1 MKILRSRQGEWPIC
15 LGKMMVASCML
26 SAILLTACNDNDRME
41 GVEPAP
47 EGGVISLSGEID
59 QVAVTRVN
67 DNGFCDGDVMGVYVV
82 DYEGNNPG
90 KLANHGNRATN
101 VAHTFDEENFK
112 WNSAYDIYWKDNHT
126 HVDIYGYYPIGAP
139 TDVNAHT
146 FELQKDQSKTAEN
159 GVLGGYEQ
167 SDFLWGKAADVAP
180 TERVIRLPLRHRMSS
195 ARVTL
200 KEGTGFANDEWL
212 KLEKQVLVM
221 NTRRT
226 AEINLATGE
235 VKATGEVAK
244 TGTLPYR
251 KDQDFRAI
259 VVPQTV
265 EGGKV
270 LFNITVNGTAYTFK
284 RAEAMTYLSGKMHNF
299 TIEVNK
305 KAESGE
311 YEFKLAGESITAWE
325 NDDISHDAT
334 AKEYIVIDVPKAGT
348 LKECIQAANKDFTK
362 VMNLKLTGHINAY
375 DFYFMRDEMA
385 KLQSL
390 NLKEVKIE
398 EWKDPNSYEKPYEAD
413 VIPKSAMDGNKSLQH
428 LILPDKLVKIDEWA
442 FNCCT
447 SLRGSLIIPEGVT
460 EIGES
465 AFVSCDAMTGKLQLP
480 STLKII
486 KNSAFSSNNFTCEL
500 ILPSSLSSIEMFA
513 FSNCKNL
520 YGELRLPDKLSYLGM
535 NAFSDC
541 SSFTGSL
548 AIPQTLKKIQ
558 HNAFSGCDGLNGTL
572 QLHDGITQIKNSA
585 FSGCHF
591 RGELIL
597 PKNLTMIEQRAFA
610 FNNFSGTLQ
619 LPPKLEVIKDGAFL
633 RNSRLSGILRCPETL
648 LSIGNGA
655 FSSCSSLEG
664 IVFAKNIENIGQ
676 NAFENCYGI
685 GSIVCESTLPPH
697 AFASAFNG
705 VAKDNFT
712 VEVPEGAITDYQTA
726 PVWSEFK
733 RIGAHHELICRP
745 SKANALNSSRQQTLV
760 LNAESDWEVESMPEW
775 CSLSATSGTSKT
787 ELTLTINEMPKG
799 TSGGRKGDIVFRL
812 KDKGYTTKC
821 AVTQHDYEYAEDEII
836 QLQKATRG
844 NKGGINL
851 VFVGDGFNAEEIANG
866 TYLKTIKEEVEH
878 FFGVEPYTTY
888 RDYFNVYTAI
898 PVSLESGIGT
908 LNTIRYTKFETTFTG
923 GGLKCNSSAVFDY
936 ALRMPTVTRE
946 NLKESL
952 VVLIPNTGDYGG
964 ITEMYADGSAIAI
977 CPLSTDVYPYDKRGI
992 IQHEAGGHGFGKLGD
1007 EYIYHNAFIDDC
1019 KCGCCGHT
1027 SEFNNAKANGWYD
1040 NLSLTGKMHE
1050 VPWSHFIFDDRYSV
1064 RVDIFEGGFM
1074 HTRGVYRSE
1083 QNSCMNN
1090 NIPYF
1095 SAISRE
1101 SIVKR
1106 IKRYAGEPYSF
1117 EEFVALDK
1125 KTAAEVATRLMD
1137 RPFATGRPYVR
1148 QHAPRILP
1156 GVPQLK

>member
-1 MKILRSRQGEWPIC
+1 MIP
-15 LGKMMVASCML
+15 
-26 SAILLTACNDNDRME
+26 
-41 GVEPAP
+41 
-47 EGGVISLSGEID
+47 
-59 QVAVTRVN
+59 
-67 DNGFCDGDVMGVYVV
+67 
-82 DYEGNNPG
+82 
-90 KLANHGNRATN
+90 
-101 VAHTFDEENFK
+101 
-112 WNSAYDIYWKDNHT
+112 NSA
-126 HVDIYGYYPIGAP
+126 
-139 TDVNAHT
+139 
-146 FELQKDQSKTAEN
+146 
-159 GVLGGYEQ
+159 
-167 SDFLWGKAADVAP
+167 
-180 TERVIRLPLRHRMSS
+180 
-195 ARVTL
+195 
-200 KEGTGFANDEWL
+200 
-212 KLEKQVLVM
+212 
-221 NTRRT
+221 
-226 AEINLATGE
+226 
-235 VKATGEVAK
+235 
-244 TGTLPYR
+244 
-251 KDQDFRAI
+251 
-259 VVPQTV
+259 
-265 EGGKV
+265 
-270 LFNITVNGTAYTFK
+270 
-284 RAEAMTYLSGKMHNF
+284 LSMK
-299 TIEVNK
+299 
-305 KAESGE
+305 
-311 YEFKLAGESITAWE
+311 
-325 NDDISHDAT
+325 
-334 AKEYIVIDVPKAGT
+334 
-348 LKECIQAANKDFTK
+348 
-362 VMNLKLTGHINAY
+362 
-375 DFYFMRDEMA
+375 
-385 KLQSL
+385 
-390 NLKEVKIE
+390 
-398 EWKDPNSYEKPYEAD
+398 
-413 VIPKSAMDGNKSLQH
+413 KSLQH
-428 LILPDKLVKIDEWA
+428 LVLPDKLVKINEYA
-442 FNCCT
+442 FNECNLT
-447 SLRGSLIIPEGVT
+447 SSLIIPEGVK
-460 EIGES
+460 EIGRGAFYNCS
-465 AFVSCDAMTGKLQLP
+465 ALTGTLRLP
-480 STLKII
+480 STLRKIED
-486 KNSAFSSNNFTCEL
+486 NAFSKCSFTCEL
-500 ILPSSLSSIEMFA
+500 LLPSSLTFIGDNA
-513 FSNCKNL
+513 FYECKNF
-520 YGELRLPDKLSYLGM
+520 YGELHLPDKLSTLESF
-535 NAFSDC
+535 AFNGC
-541 SSFTGSL
+541 SSLTGSL
-548 AIPQTLKKIQ
+548 IIPQTITKIEEQ
-558 HNAFSGCDGLNGTL
+558 TFKGCTGFNGTL
-572 QLHDGITQIKNSA
+572 QLHDGITQIGYEA
-585 FSGCHF
+585 FRDCHF
-591 RGELIL
+591 KGELIL
-597 PKNLTMIEQRAFA
+597 PKNLTVIEKSAFWGCT
-610 FNNFSGTLQ
+610 FSGTLQ
-619 LPPKLEVIKDGAFL
+619 LPPKLEVIKDYAFYI
-633 RNSRLSGILRCPETL
+633 NSRLSGILRCPETL
-648 LSIGNGA
+648 LSIGNNA
-655 FSSCSSLEG
+655 FYNCSSLEG
-664 IVFAKNIENIGQ
+664 VVFSKSVESIGN
-676 NAFENCYGI
+676 NAFNSCYGI
-685 GSIVCESTLPPH
+685 GSIVCESALPPH

-745 SKANALNSSRQQTLV
+745 SIANALNTTRKQTLV

-787 ELTLTINEMPKG
+787 ELTLTIDEMPKG

-851 VFVGDGFNAEEIANG
+851 VFVGDGFNAEDIANG

-908 LNTIRYTKFETTFTG
+908 VNTIRYTKFETTFTG
-923 GGLKCNSSAVFDY
+923 GGLKCNSNAVFDY

-1007 EYIYHNAFIDDC
+1007 EYIYHNAFISDC
-1019 KCGCCGHT
+1019 NCFCCGHT

-1156 GVPQLK
+1156 GGPQLR

>member
-1 MKILRSRQGEWPIC
+1 
-15 LGKMMVASCML
+15 
-26 SAILLTACNDNDRME
+26 
-41 GVEPAP
+41 
-47 EGGVISLSGEID
+47 
-59 QVAVTRVN
+59 
-67 DNGFCDGDVMGVYVV
+67 
-82 DYEGNNPG
+82 
-90 KLANHGNRATN
+90 
-101 VAHTFDEENFK
+101 
-112 WNSAYDIYWKDNHT
+112 
-126 HVDIYGYYPIGAP
+126 
-139 TDVNAHT
+139 
-146 FELQKDQSKTAEN
+146 
-159 GVLGGYEQ
+159 
-167 SDFLWGKAADVAP
+167 
-180 TERVIRLPLRHRMSS
+180 
-195 ARVTL
+195 
-200 KEGTGFANDEWL
+200 
-212 KLEKQVLVM
+212 
-221 NTRRT
+221 
-226 AEINLATGE
+226 
-235 VKATGEVAK
+235 
-244 TGTLPYR
+244 
-251 KDQDFRAI
+251 
-259 VVPQTV
+259 
-265 EGGKV
+265 
-270 LFNITVNGTAYTFK
+270 
-284 RAEAMTYLSGKMHNF
+284 MHNF

-305 KAESGE
+305 KTESGE

-348 LKECIQAANKDFTK
+348 LKECIKAANKDFTK
-362 VMNLKLTGHINAY
+362 VMNLKVTGHINAS
-375 DFYFMRDEMA
+375 DFFFMGHDMTQL
-385 KLQSL
+385 KSV

-398 EWKDPNSYEKPYEAD
+398 ADQQYAFEAD
-413 VIPKSAMDGNKSLQH
+413 VIPVRAFNGKKSLQH
-428 LILPDKLVKIDEWA
+428 LILPDKLVAIQLEA
-442 FNCCT
+442 FNDCSNLT
-447 SLRGSLIIPEGVT
+447 GSLIIPEGVKT
-460 EIGES
+460 IEDRAFYNCS
-465 AFVSCDAMTGKLQLP
+465 ALTGTLRLP
-480 STLKII
+480 STLEKIEH
-486 KNSAFSSNNFTCEL
+486 NAFNNCSFTCEL
-500 ILPSSLSSIEMFA
+500 LLPSSLTYIGGDA

-520 YGELRLPDKLSYLGM
+520 YGNLHLPDKLSYLGAS
-535 NAFSDC
+535 AFSYC

-548 AIPQTLKKIQ
+548 TIPQTIKEI
-558 HNAFSGCDGLNGTL
+558 NNWTFAYCSGLNGTL
-572 QLHDGITQIKNSA
+572 SLHDGITSIDYYA
-585 FSGCHF
+585 FYRCQF

-597 PKNLTMIEQRAFA
+597 PKNLTIIEEDAFLE
-610 FNNFSGTLQ
+610 NQFSGNLQ
-619 LPPKLEVIKDGAFL
+619 LPPKLEVIKDGAFSS
-633 RNSRLSGILRCPETL
+633 NQRLSGILRCPETL
-648 LSIGNGA
+648 ISIGNNA
-655 FSSCSSLEG
+655 FQLCSSLEG
-664 IVFAKNIENIGQ
+664 VVFSKSVESIGN
-676 NAFENCYGI
+676 NAFNCCYGI
-685 GSIVCESTLPPH
+685 GSIACESTLPPH

-705 VAKDNFT
+705 VPKDNFT

-745 SKANALNSSRQQTLV
+745 SIANALNTTRKQTLV
-760 LNAESDWEVESMPEW
+760 LNAESDWEVESMPDW

-812 KDKGYTTKC
+812 KDKVYTTKC

-888 RDYFNVYTAI
+888 RNYFNVYTAI

-908 LNTIRYTKFETTFTG
+908 VNTIRYTKFETTFTG

-1019 KCGCCGHT
+1019 KCTCCPHIW
-1027 SEFNNAKANGWYD
+1027 EFNNAKALGWYD

-1156 GVPQLK
+1156 GGPQLR

>member
-1 MKILRSRQGEWPIC
+1 M
-15 LGKMMVASCML
+15 
-26 SAILLTACNDNDRME
+26 
-41 GVEPAP
+41 
-47 EGGVISLSGEID
+47 
-59 QVAVTRVN
+59 
-67 DNGFCDGDVMGVYVV
+67 
-82 DYEGNNPG
+82 
-90 KLANHGNRATN
+90 
-101 VAHTFDEENFK
+101 
-112 WNSAYDIYWKDNHT
+112 
-126 HVDIYGYYPIGAP
+126 
-139 TDVNAHT
+139 
-146 FELQKDQSKTAEN
+146 
-159 GVLGGYEQ
+159 
-167 SDFLWGKAADVAP
+167 
-180 TERVIRLPLRHRMSS
+180 
-195 ARVTL
+195 
-200 KEGTGFANDEWL
+200 
-212 KLEKQVLVM
+212 
-221 NTRRT
+221 
-226 AEINLATGE
+226 
-235 VKATGEVAK
+235 
-244 TGTLPYR
+244 
-251 KDQDFRAI
+251 
-259 VVPQTV
+259 
-265 EGGKV
+265 
-270 LFNITVNGTAYTFK
+270 
-284 RAEAMTYLSGKMHNF
+284 
-299 TIEVNK
+299 
-305 KAESGE
+305 
-311 YEFKLAGESITAWE
+311 
-325 NDDISHDAT
+325 
-334 AKEYIVIDVPKAGT
+334 
-348 LKECIQAANKDFTK
+348 
-362 VMNLKLTGHINAY
+362 
-375 DFYFMRDEMA
+375 
-385 KLQSL
+385 
-390 NLKEVKIE
+390 
-398 EWKDPNSYEKPYEAD
+398 
-413 VIPKSAMDGNKSLQH
+413 
-428 LILPDKLVKIDEWA
+428 PDKL
-442 FNCCT
+442 T
-447 SLRGSLIIPEGVT
+447 YLGGT
-460 EIGES
+460 
-465 AFVSCDAMTGKLQLP
+465 
-480 STLKII
+480 
-486 KNSAFSSNNFTCEL
+486 AFSE
-500 ILPSSLSSIEMFA
+500 
-513 FSNCKNL
+513 
-520 YGELRLPDKLSYLGM
+520 
-535 NAFSDC
+535 C

-548 AIPQTLKKIQ
+548 IIPQTLKEISSWTF
-558 HNAFSGCDGLNGTL
+558 NGCSCLNGTL
-572 QLHDGITQIKNSA
+572 QLHDGITSIGNRA
-585 FSGCHF
+585 FGGCNF

-597 PKNLTMIEQRAFA
+597 PKNLTLIEESAFLE
-610 FNNFSGTLQ
+610 NQFSGTLQ
-619 LPPKLEVIKDGAFL
+619 LPPKLEVIKDYAFYS
-633 RNSRLSGILRCPETL
+633 NPRLSGILRCPETL
-648 LSIGNGA
+648 LSIGNNA
-655 FSSCSSLEG
+655 FYNCGSLEG
-664 IVFAKNIENIGQ
+664 IVFSKSIESIGN
-676 NAFENCYGI
+676 NAFNSCYGI

-705 VAKDNFT
+705 VPKDNFT

-745 SKANALNSSRQQTLV
+745 SIANALNSSRQQTLV
-760 LNAESDWEVESMPEW
+760 LNAESDWEVESMPDW

-787 ELTLTINEMPKG
+787 ELTLTIDEMPKG

-851 VFVGDGFNAEEIANG
+851 VFVGDGFNAEDIANG

-888 RDYFNVYTAI
+888 RNYFNVYTAI

-908 LNTIRYTKFETTFTG
+908 VNTIRYTKFETTFTG
-923 GGLKCNSSAVFDY
+923 GSGLKCNSNAVFDY

-977 CPLSTDVYPYDKRGI
+977 CPLSTDVYPFDKRGI

-1019 KCGCCGHT
+1019 KCLCCPHIW
-1027 SEFNNAKANGWYD
+1027 EFNNAKANGWYD

-1117 EEFVALDK
+1117 EEFVSLDK

-1156 GVPQLK
+1156 SGPQLK

>member
-1 MKILRSRQGEWPIC
+1 MKILRSRRGEWPIC

-26 SAILLTACNDNDRME
+26 SALLLTACNDNDRME

-101 VAHTFDEENFK
+101 VAHTFDEKNFK

-139 TDVNAHT
+139 TDVNAYT
-146 FELQKDQSKTAEN
+146 FELQKDQSKAAEN

-200 KEGTGFANDEWL
+200 KEGTGFAKDEWL

-251 KDQDFRAI
+251 KNQDFRAI

-265 EGGKV
+265 ESGKV

-334 AKEYIVIDVPKAGT
+334 AKEYIIIDVPKAGT

-362 VMNLKLTGHINAY
+362 VMNLKITGHINAS
-375 DFYFMRDEMA
+375 DFFFMRDEMA

-398 EWKDPNSYEKPYEAD
+398 EERNEYGYLLGQTDAIPNG
-413 VIPKSAMDGNKSLQH
+413 AMNNKKTLQH
-428 LILPDKLVKIDEWA
+428 LVLPDKLVKIDGLA
-442 FNCCT
+442 FNQCT
-447 SLRGSLIIPEGVT
+447 NLTGSLLIPEGVK
-460 EIGES
+460 EIGYNAFNECS
-465 AFVSCDAMTGKLQLP
+465 ALTGTLRLP
-480 STLKII
+480 STLEKIEGWVFYQC
-486 KNSAFSSNNFTCEL
+486 SFTCEL
-500 ILPSSLSSIEMFA
+500 LLPSSVTYIGDLA
-513 FSNCKNL
+513 FSSCKNL
-520 YGELRLPDKLSYLGM
+520 YGELHLPDKLTYLG
-535 NAFSDC
+535 NSAFSEC

-548 AIPQTLKKIQ
+548 VIPQTLKEIESSTFFAC
-558 HNAFSGCDGLNGTL
+558 NGLNGIL
-572 QLHDGITQIKNSA
+572 QLHDGITSIGQLA
-585 FSGCHF
+585 FYGCKF

-597 PKNLTMIEQRAFA
+597 PKDLTVIDGQAFYD
-610 FNNFSGTLQ
+610 NQFSGTLQ
-619 LPPKLEVIKDGAFL
+619 LPPKLEVIKDGAFY
-633 RNSRLSGILRCPETL
+633 NNPRLSGILRCPETL
-648 LSIGNGA
+648 ISIGNKA
-655 FSSCSSLEG
+655 FYNCGSLEG
-664 IVFAKNIENIGQ
+664 VVFSKSVESIGN
-676 NAFENCYGI
+676 NAFNSCYGI

-712 VEVPEGAITDYQTA
+712 VEVPEGAITVYQTA

-745 SKANALNSSRQQTLV
+745 SIANALNTTRKQTLI
-760 LNAESDWEVESMPEW
+760 LNAESDWEVESMPDW

-888 RDYFNVYTAI
+888 RNYFNVYTAI
-898 PVSLESGIGT
+898 PVSVESGIGT
-908 LNTIRYTKFETTFTG
+908 LNTIRYTKFETTFTSV
-923 GGLKCNSSAVFDY
+923 GLKCNSNAVFDY

-964 ITEMYADGSAIAI
+964 ITEMYADGAAIAI

-1019 KCGCCGHT
+1019 KCTCCPHIW
-1027 SEFNNAKANGWYD
+1027 EFNNAKALGWYD

-1064 RVDIFEGGFM
+1064 RVDIFEGGYR

-1117 EEFVALDK
+1117 EEFVSLDK
-1125 KTAAEVATRLMD
+1125 KTAAEAATRLMD

-1156 GVPQLK
+1156 GGPQLK

>member
-1 MKILRSRQGEWPIC
+1 
-15 LGKMMVASCML
+15 MMVASCML

-101 VAHTFDEENFK
+101 VAHTFDEKNFK

-139 TDVNAHT
+139 TDVNTYT
-146 FELQKDQSKTAEN
+146 FELQKDQSKAAEN

-200 KEGTGFANDEWL
+200 KEGTGFAKDEWL

-334 AKEYIVIDVPKAGT
+334 AKEYIIIDVPKAGT
-348 LKECIQAANKDFTK
+348 LKECIQAANKDYTK
-362 VMNLKLTGHINAY
+362 VMNLKLTGHINDN
-375 DFYFMRDEMA
+375 DFTFINWMK

-390 NLKEVKIE
+390 NLK
-398 EWKDPNSYEKPYEAD
+398 D
-413 VIPKSAMDGNKSLQH
+413 VIIDEKKAGDGTILCSANSIPWGAFRGFESLLH
-428 LILPDKLVKIDEWA
+428 LVLPDKLIGIGREA
-442 FNCCT
+442 FKDCRNLT
-447 SLRGSLIIPEGVT
+447 SSLIIPEGVKY
-460 EIGES
+460 IGSS
-465 AFVSCDAMTGKLQLP
+465 AFQNCTGLTGTLRLP
-480 STLKII
+480 STLTSIEEW
-486 KNSAFSSNNFTCEL
+486 AFYYCSFTCEL
-500 ILPSSLSSIEMFA
+500 HLPSSLTYIGNYA
-513 FSNCKNL
+513 FSDCKNI
-520 YGELRLPDKLSYLGM
+520 YGELHLPDKLSYLGSC
-535 NAFSDC
+535 AFSNC
-541 SSFTGSL
+541 SSLTGSL
-548 AIPQTLKKIQ
+548 TIPQTLKEIKD
-558 HNAFSGCDGLNGTL
+558 NTFSTCSLNGTL
-572 QLHDGITQIKNSA
+572 QLHNGISQIGSGA
-585 FSGCHF
+585 FAGCKF

-597 PKNLTMIEQRAFA
+597 PTDLTVIENGAFLGCQ
-610 FNNFSGTLQ
+610 FSGNLQ
-619 LPPKLEVIKDGAFL
+619 LPSKLEVIKDAAFTD
-633 RNSRLSGILRCPETL
+633 NSRLSGILRCPETL
-648 LSIGNGA
+648 LSIGNDA
-655 FSSCSSLEG
+655 FGRCSSLEG
-664 IVFAKNIENIGQ
+664 IVFSKSVESIGN
-676 NAFENCYGI
+676 NAFGNCFGI

-705 VAKDNFT
+705 VPKDNFT

-745 SKANALNSSRQQTLV
+745 SIANALNTTRKQTLI
-760 LNAESDWEVESMPEW
+760 LNAESDWEVESMPDW
-775 CSLSATSGTSKT
+775 CSLSATSGTKKT
-787 ELTLTINEMPKG
+787 ELTLTIDEMPKG

-851 VFVGDGFNAEEIANG
+851 VFVGDGFNAEDIAKG

-888 RDYFNVYTAI
+888 RNYFNVYTAI

-908 LNTIRYTKFETTFTG
+908 VNTIRYTKFETTFTG
-923 GGLKCNSSAVFDY
+923 GGLKCNSNAVFDY

-1007 EYIYHNAFIDDC
+1007 EYIYHNAFISDC
-1019 KCGCCGHT
+1019 SCGCCGHT

-1064 RVDIFEGGFM
+1064 RVDIFEGGYM

-1117 EEFVALDK
+1117 EEFVSLDK
-1125 KTAAEVATRLMD
+1125 KTAAEAATRLMD

-1156 GVPQLK
+1156 GGPQLK

>member
-26 SAILLTACNDNDRME
+26 SALLLTACNDNDRME

-101 VAHTFDEENFK
+101 VAHTFDEKNFK

-139 TDVNAHT
+139 TDVNAYT
-146 FELQKDQSKTAEN
+146 FELQKDQSKAAEN

-200 KEGTGFANDEWL
+200 KEGTGFAKDEWL

-235 VKATGEVAK
+235 VKAMGEVAK

-334 AKEYIVIDVPKAGT
+334 AKEYIIIDVPKAGT

-362 VMNLKLTGHINAY
+362 VMNLKITGHINAS
-375 DFYFMRDEMA
+375 DFDFMKNKME

-390 NLKEVKIE
+390 NLKEVKIDA
-398 EWKDPNSYEKPYEAD
+398 DPQYGCEAD
-413 VIPKSAMDGNKSLQH
+413 MIPTYAMFRKKSLQH
-428 LILPDKLVKIDEWA
+428 LVLPDKLKEIGSSA
-442 FNCCT
+442 FSSCSNLT
-447 SLRGSLIIPEGVT
+447 GSLLIPEGVKKV
-460 EIGES
+460 GS
-465 AFVSCDAMTGKLQLP
+465 GAFHSCKALRGTLRLP
-480 STLKII
+480 STLEKIDD
-486 KNSAFSSNNFTCEL
+486 SAFAVCNFTCEL
-500 ILPSSLSSIEMFA
+500 VLPSSLTYIGENSFGD
-513 FSNCKNL
+513 CRNL
-520 YGELRLPDKLSYLGM
+520 YGELHLPDKLTYLGYR
-535 NAFSDC
+535 AFYYCMSL
-541 SSFTGSL
+541 TGSL
-548 AIPQTLKKIQ
+548 VIPQTIKEIPNQ
-558 HNAFSGCDGLNGTL
+558 VFYNCESLNGTL
-572 QLHDGITQIKNSA
+572 QLHDGITSIGSEA
-585 FSGCHF
+585 FASCGF

-597 PKNLTMIEQRAFA
+597 PKDLTVIGDQSFGSC
-610 FNNFSGTLQ
+610 NFSSIPQ
-619 LPPKLEVIKDGAFL
+619 LPNKLEIIGDYAFSHNYLLAGTIK
-633 RNSRLSGILRCPETL
+633 CPESLTSIGSNAFRYCKL
-648 LSIGNGA
+648 ESIVLSKNIESIGNYA
-655 FSSCSSLEG
+655 FDG
-664 IVFAKNIENIGQ
+664 
-676 NAFENCYGI
+676 CYNI
-685 GSIVCESTLPPH
+685 GSIVSESTLPPYLGVG
-697 AFASAFNG
+697 AFNG
-705 VAKDNFT
+705 VPKDNFT
-712 VEVPEGAITDYQTA
+712 LEVPEAAITDYQTTTG
-726 PVWSEFK
+726 WNEFK

-745 SKANALNSSRQQTLV
+745 RIANALNTSRKQTLV

-898 PVSLESGIGT
+898 PVSVESGIGT

-977 CPLSTDVYPYDKRGI
+977 CPLSTDVYPYDKRGVL
-992 IQHEAGGHGFGKLGD
+992 QHEAGGHGFGKLGD

-1019 KCGCCGHT
+1019 KCTCCPHIL
-1027 SEFNNAKANGWYD
+1027 EFNNAKALGWYD

-1064 RVDIFEGGFM
+1064 RVDIFEGGYM

-1117 EEFVALDK
+1117 EEFVSLDK
-1125 KTAAEVATRLMD
+1125 KTAAKVATRLMD

-1156 GVPQLK
+1156 GGPQLK

>member
-1 MKILRSRQGEWPIC
+1 MKILRSRRGEWPIC

-26 SAILLTACNDNDRME
+26 SALLLTACNDNDRME

-101 VAHTFDEENFK
+101 VAHTFDEKNFK

-139 TDVNAHT
+139 TDVNAYT
-146 FELQKDQSKTAEN
+146 FELQKDQSKAAEN

-200 KEGTGFANDEWL
+200 KEGTGFAKDEWL

-334 AKEYIVIDVPKAGT
+334 AKEYIIIDVPKAGT

-362 VMNLKLTGHINAY
+362 VMNLKITGHINAS
-375 DFYFMRDEMA
+375 DFDFMKNKME

-390 NLKEVKIE
+390 NLKEVKIDA
-398 EWKDPNSYEKPYEAD
+398 DPQYGCEAD
-413 VIPKSAMDGNKSLQH
+413 MIPTYAMFRKKSLQH
-428 LILPDKLVKIDEWA
+428 LVLPDKLKEIGSSA
-442 FNCCT
+442 FSSCSNLT
-447 SLRGSLIIPEGVT
+447 GSLLIPEGVKKV
-460 EIGES
+460 GS
-465 AFVSCDAMTGKLQLP
+465 GAFHSCKALRGTLRLP
-480 STLKII
+480 STLEKIDD
-486 KNSAFSSNNFTCEL
+486 SAFAVCNFTCEL
-500 ILPSSLSSIEMFA
+500 VLPSSLTYIGENSFGD
-513 FSNCKNL
+513 CRNL
-520 YGELRLPDKLSYLGM
+520 YGELHLPDKLTYLGYR
-535 NAFSDC
+535 AFYYCMSL
-541 SSFTGSL
+541 TGSL
-548 AIPQTLKKIQ
+548 VIPQTIKEIPNQ
-558 HNAFSGCDGLNGTL
+558 VFYNCESLNGTL
-572 QLHDGITQIKNSA
+572 QLHDGITSIGSEA
-585 FSGCHF
+585 FASCGF

-597 PKNLTMIEQRAFA
+597 PKDLTVIGDQSFGSC
-610 FNNFSGTLQ
+610 NFSSIPQ
-619 LPPKLEVIKDGAFL
+619 LPNKLEIIGDYAFSHNYLLAGTIK
-633 RNSRLSGILRCPETL
+633 CPESLTSIGSNAFRYCKL
-648 LSIGNGA
+648 ESIVLSKNIESIGNYA
-655 FSSCSSLEG
+655 FDG
-664 IVFAKNIENIGQ
+664 
-676 NAFENCYGI
+676 CYNI
-685 GSIVCESTLPPH
+685 GSIVSESTLPPYLGVG
-697 AFASAFNG
+697 AFNG
-705 VAKDNFT
+705 VPKDNFT
-712 VEVPEGAITDYQTA
+712 LEVPEAAITDYQTTTG
-726 PVWSEFK
+726 WNEFK

-745 SKANALNSSRQQTLV
+745 RIANALNTSRKQTLV

-851 VFVGDGFNAEEIANG
+851 VFVGDGFNAEDIANG

-898 PVSLESGIGT
+898 PVSVESGIGT

-977 CPLSTDVYPYDKRGI
+977 CPLSTDVYPYDKRGVL
-992 IQHEAGGHGFGKLGD
+992 QHEAGGHGFGKLGD

-1019 KCGCCGHT
+1019 KCTCCPHIL
-1027 SEFNNAKANGWYD
+1027 EFNNAKALGWYD

-1064 RVDIFEGGFM
+1064 RVDIFEGGYM

-1117 EEFVALDK
+1117 EEFVSLDK
-1125 KTAAEVATRLMD
+1125 KTAAKVATRLMD

-1156 GVPQLK
+1156 GGPQLK

>member
-1 MKILRSRQGEWPIC
+1 MKILRNRQGEWPIC

-139 TDVNAHT
+139 TDVNAYT
-146 FELQKDQSKTAEN
+146 FELQKDQSKAAEN

-200 KEGTGFANDEWL
+200 KEGTGFAKDEWL

-284 RAEAMTYLSGKMHNF
+284 RAEAMTYLSGKIHNF

-334 AKEYIVIDVPKAGT
+334 AKEYIIIDVPKAGT

-362 VMNLKLTGHINAY
+362 VMNLKITGHINAS
-375 DFYFMRDEMA
+375 DFDFMKNKME

-390 NLKEVKIE
+390 NLKEVKIDA
-398 EWKDPNSYEKPYEAD
+398 DPQYGCEAD
-413 VIPKSAMDGNKSLQH
+413 MIPTYAMFRKKSLQH
-428 LILPDKLVKIDEWA
+428 LVLPDKLKEIGSSA
-442 FNCCT
+442 FSSCSNLT
-447 SLRGSLIIPEGVT
+447 GSLLIPEGVKKV
-460 EIGES
+460 GS
-465 AFVSCDAMTGKLQLP
+465 GAFHSCKALRGTLRLP
-480 STLKII
+480 STLEKIDD
-486 KNSAFSSNNFTCEL
+486 SAFAVCNFTCEL
-500 ILPSSLSSIEMFA
+500 VLPSSLTYIGENSFGD
-513 FSNCKNL
+513 CRNL
-520 YGELRLPDKLSYLGM
+520 YGELHLPDKLTYLGYR
-535 NAFSDC
+535 AFYYCMSL
-541 SSFTGSL
+541 TGSL
-548 AIPQTLKKIQ
+548 VIPQTIKEIPNQ
-558 HNAFSGCDGLNGTL
+558 VFYNCESLNGTL
-572 QLHDGITQIKNSA
+572 QLHDGITSIGSEA
-585 FSGCHF
+585 FASCGF

-597 PKNLTMIEQRAFA
+597 PKDLTVIGDQSFGSC
-610 FNNFSGTLQ
+610 NFSSIPQ
-619 LPPKLEVIKDGAFL
+619 LPNKLEIIGDYAFSHNYLLAGTIK
-633 RNSRLSGILRCPETL
+633 CPESLTSIGSNAFRYCKL
-648 LSIGNGA
+648 ESIVLSKNIESIGNYA
-655 FSSCSSLEG
+655 FDG
-664 IVFAKNIENIGQ
+664 
-676 NAFENCYGI
+676 CYNI
-685 GSIVCESTLPPH
+685 GSIVSESTLPPYLGVG
-697 AFASAFNG
+697 AFNG
-705 VAKDNFT
+705 VPKDNFT
-712 VEVPEGAITDYQTA
+712 LEVPEAAITDYQTTTG
-726 PVWSEFK
+726 WNEFK

-745 SKANALNSSRQQTLV
+745 RIANALNTSRKQTLV

-851 VFVGDGFNAEEIANG
+851 VFVGDGFNAEDIANG

-898 PVSLESGIGT
+898 PVSVESGIGT

-977 CPLSTDVYPYDKRGI
+977 CPLSTDVYPYDKRGVL
-992 IQHEAGGHGFGKLGD
+992 QHEAGGHGFGKLGD

-1019 KCGCCGHT
+1019 KCTCCPHIL
-1027 SEFNNAKANGWYD
+1027 EFNNAKALGWYD

-1064 RVDIFEGGFM
+1064 RVDIFEGGYM

-1117 EEFVALDK
+1117 EEFVSLDK
-1125 KTAAEVATRLMD
+1125 KTAAKVATRLMD

-1156 GVPQLK
+1156 GGPQLK

>member
-1 MKILRSRQGEWPIC
+1 MKILRSRRGEWPIC

-26 SAILLTACNDNDRME
+26 SALLLTACNDNDRME

-101 VAHTFDEENFK
+101 VAHTFDEKNFK

-139 TDVNAHT
+139 TDVNAYT
-146 FELQKDQSKTAEN
+146 FELQKDQSKAAEN

-200 KEGTGFANDEWL
+200 KEGTGFAKDEWL

-235 VKATGEVAK
+235 VKAMGEVAK

-334 AKEYIVIDVPKAGT
+334 AKEYIIIDVPKAGT
-348 LKECIQAANKDFTK
+348 LKECIQAANKDYTK
-362 VMNLKLTGHINAY
+362 VMNLKLTGHINAN
-375 DFYFMRDEMA
+375 DFYFMRNEMT

-398 EWKDPNSYEKPYEAD
+398 EVRNEYGNLLGEAD
-413 VIPKSAMDGNKSLQH
+413 EIPSAAMGKTLQH
-428 LILPDKLVKIDEWA
+428 LVLPDKLVKINGSA
-442 FNCCT
+442 FSQCT
-447 SLRGSLIIPEGVT
+447 NLTGSLLIPEGVK
-460 EIGES
+460 EIGPS
-465 AFVSCDAMTGKLQLP
+465 AFNECSALTGTLRLP
-480 STLKII
+480 STLEKIEG
-486 KNSAFSSNNFTCEL
+486 SAFNECSFTCEL
-500 ILPSSLSSIEMFA
+500 LLPSSLTYIGDYA
-513 FSNCKNL
+513 FSGCENI
-520 YGELRLPDKLSYLGM
+520 YGELHFPDKLSYLGSS
-535 NAFSDC
+535 AFQYC
-541 SSFTGSL
+541 SSLTGSII
-548 AIPQTLKKIQ
+548 IPQTL
-558 HNAFSGCDGLNGTL
+558 NAIKEHTFTSCTGLNGTL
-572 QLHDGITQIKNSA
+572 QLHDGITQIERSA
-585 FSGCHF
+585 FSDCKF

-597 PKNLTMIEQRAFA
+597 PKDLTVIESHAFLG
-610 FNNFSGTLQ
+610 NQFSGTLQ
-619 LPPKLEVIKDGAFL
+619 LPPKLEVIKDYAFSG
-633 RNSRLSGILRCPETL
+633 NPRLSGILCCPETL

-655 FSSCSSLEG
+655 FNSCSSLEG
-664 IVFAKNIENIGQ
+664 IVFAKNIENIGKY
-676 NAFENCYGI
+676 AFQNCYGI
-685 GSIVCESTLPPH
+685 GSIVCESALPPH

-705 VAKDNFT
+705 VPKDNFT

-745 SKANALNSSRQQTLV
+745 SIANALNTSRKQTLV
-760 LNAESDWEVESMPEW
+760 LNAESDWEVESMPDW

-787 ELTLTINEMPKG
+787 ELTLTINEMSKG

-836 QLQKATRG
+836 QLQKATHG

-851 VFVGDGFNAEEIANG
+851 VFVGDGFNAEDIANG

-923 GGLKCNSSAVFDY
+923 GGLKCNSNAVFDY

-1019 KCGCCGHT
+1019 KCTCCPHIW
-1027 SEFNNAKANGWYD
+1027 EFNNAKALGWYD

-1125 KTAAEVATRLMD
+1125 KTAAEAATRLMD

-1156 GVPQLK
+1156 GGPQLK

>member
-1 MKILRSRQGEWPIC
+1 
-15 LGKMMVASCML
+15 ML
-26 SAILLTACNDNDRME
+26 SALLLTACNDNDRME

-139 TDVNAHT
+139 TDVNAYT
-146 FELQKDQSKTAEN
+146 FELQKDQSKAAEN

-200 KEGTGFANDEWL
+200 KEGTGFAKDEWL

-334 AKEYIVIDVPKAGT
+334 AKEYIIIDVPKAGT

-362 VMNLKLTGHINAY
+362 VMNLKITGHINAS
-375 DFYFMRDEMA
+375 DFDFMKNKME

-390 NLKEVKIE
+390 NLKEVKIDA
-398 EWKDPNSYEKPYEAD
+398 DPQYGCEAD
-413 VIPKSAMDGNKSLQH
+413 MIPTYAMFRKKSLQH
-428 LILPDKLVKIDEWA
+428 LVLPDKLKEIGSSA
-442 FNCCT
+442 FSSCSNLT
-447 SLRGSLIIPEGVT
+447 GSLLIPEGVKKV
-460 EIGES
+460 GS
-465 AFVSCDAMTGKLQLP
+465 GAFHSCKALRGTLRLP
-480 STLKII
+480 STLEKIDD
-486 KNSAFSSNNFTCEL
+486 SAFAVCNFTCEL
-500 ILPSSLSSIEMFA
+500 VLPSSLTYIGENSFGD
-513 FSNCKNL
+513 CRNL
-520 YGELRLPDKLSYLGM
+520 YGELHLPDKLTYLGYR
-535 NAFSDC
+535 AFYYCMSL
-541 SSFTGSL
+541 TGSL
-548 AIPQTLKKIQ
+548 VIPQTIKEIPNQ
-558 HNAFSGCDGLNGTL
+558 VFYNCESLNGTL
-572 QLHDGITQIKNSA
+572 QLHDGITSIGSEA
-585 FSGCHF
+585 FASCGF

-597 PKNLTMIEQRAFA
+597 PKDLTVIGDQSFGSC
-610 FNNFSGTLQ
+610 NFSSIPQ
-619 LPPKLEVIKDGAFL
+619 LPNKLEIIGDYAFSHNYLLAGTIK
-633 RNSRLSGILRCPETL
+633 CPESLTSIGSNAFRYCKL
-648 LSIGNGA
+648 ESIVLSKNIESIGNYA
-655 FSSCSSLEG
+655 FDG
-664 IVFAKNIENIGQ
+664 
-676 NAFENCYGI
+676 CYNI
-685 GSIVCESTLPPH
+685 GSIVSESTLPPYLGVG
-697 AFASAFNG
+697 AFNG
-705 VAKDNFT
+705 VPKDNFT
-712 VEVPEGAITDYQTA
+712 LEVPEAAITDYQTTTG
-726 PVWSEFK
+726 WNEFK

-745 SKANALNSSRQQTLV
+745 RIANALNTSRKQTLV

-851 VFVGDGFNAEEIANG
+851 VFVGDGFNAEDIAKG
-866 TYLKTIKEEVEH
+866 TYLNTIKEEVEH

-888 RDYFNVYTAI
+888 RNYFNVYTAI

-908 LNTIRYTKFETTFTG
+908 VNTIRYTKFETTFTR
-923 GGLKCNSSAVFDY
+923 GGLKCNSNAVFDY

-964 ITEMYADGSAIAI
+964 ITEMYTDGSAIAI

-1019 KCGCCGHT
+1019 KCFCCGHT

-1064 RVDIFEGGFM
+1064 RVDIFEGGYM

-1117 EEFVALDK
+1117 EEFVSLDK
-1125 KTAAEVATRLMD
+1125 KTAAKVATRLMD

-1156 GVPQLK
+1156 GGPQLK

>member
-1 MKILRSRQGEWPIC
+1 
-15 LGKMMVASCML
+15 ML
-26 SAILLTACNDNDRME
+26 SALLLTACNDNDRME

-126 HVDIYGYYPIGAP
+126 HVDIYGYYPIGVP
-139 TDVNAHT
+139 TDVNAYT
-146 FELQKDQSKTAEN
+146 FELQKDQSKAAEN

-200 KEGTGFANDEWL
+200 KEGTGFAKDEWL

-235 VKATGEVAK
+235 VKAMGEVAK

-334 AKEYIVIDVPKAGT
+334 AKEYIIVDVPKAGT
-348 LKECIQAANKDFTK
+348 LKECIQAANKDYTK
-362 VMNLKLTGHINAY
+362 VMNLKITGHINAS
-375 DFYFMRDEMA
+375 DFFFMKDEMA

-390 NLKEVKIE
+390 NLKEVKIDA
-398 EWKDPNSYEKPYEAD
+398 DPQYACEAD
-413 VIPKSAMDGNKSLQH
+413 AIPGSAMYNKKSLQH
-428 LILPDKLVKIDEWA
+428 LVLPDKLKEIRSSA
-442 FNCCT
+442 FSSCSNLT
-447 SLRGSLIIPEGVT
+447 GSLLIPEGVK
-460 EIGES
+460 EIGSS
-465 AFVSCDAMTGKLQLP
+465 AFYKCSALTGTLRLP
-480 STLKII
+480 PTLEKIGGH
-486 KNSAFSSNNFTCEL
+486 AFFECSSTCEL
-500 ILPSSLSSIEMFA
+500 LLPSSVTYIGEYA
-513 FSNCKNL
+513 FYNCKKL
-520 YGELRLPDKLSYLGM
+520 YGELHLPNKLSYLGDC
-535 NAFSDC
+535 AFSYC

-548 AIPQTLKKIQ
+548 TIPQTLKEI
-558 HNAFSGCDGLNGTL
+558 NYWTFYDCSGLNGTL
-572 QLHDGITQIKNSA
+572 QLHDGITSISERA
-585 FSGCHF
+585 FYNCHF

-597 PKNLTMIEQRAFA
+597 PKNLAVIGEHAFEA
-610 FNNFSGTLQ
+610 NRFSGALQ
-619 LPPKLEVIKDGAFL
+619 LPPKLEVINDGAFSG
-633 RNSRLSGILRCPETL
+633 NSRLSGILRCPETL

-655 FSSCSSLEG
+655 FYGCSLEG
-664 IVFAKNIENIGQ
+664 IVFSKNVEIIGS
-676 NAFENCYGI
+676 NAFGGCYGI

-697 AFASAFNG
+697 AFASAFDG

-745 SKANALNSSRQQTLV
+745 SIANALNTSRKQTLI
-760 LNAESDWEVESMPEW
+760 LNAESDWEVESMPDW

-851 VFVGDGFNAEEIANG
+851 VFVGDGFNAEDIAKG
-866 TYLKTIKEEVEH
+866 TYLKAIKEEVEH

-888 RDYFNVYTAI
+888 RDYFNVYTAT

-1007 EYIYHNAFIDDC
+1007 EYIYHNAFIDNC
-1019 KCGCCGHT
+1019 KCTCCPHT

-1064 RVDIFEGGFM
+1064 RVDIFEGGYM

-1156 GVPQLK
+1156 GGPQLR

>member
-1 MKILRSRQGEWPIC
+1 MKILRSRRGEWPIC

-139 TDVNAHT
+139 TDVNAYT
-146 FELQKDQSKTAEN
+146 FELQKDQSKAAEN

-200 KEGTGFANDEWL
+200 KEGTGFAKDEWL

-235 VKATGEVAK
+235 VKAMGEVAK

-270 LFNITVNGTAYTFK
+270 LFNITVNGTVYTFK

-334 AKEYIVIDVPKAGT
+334 AKEYIIIDVPKAGT
-348 LKECIQAANKDFTK
+348 LKECIQAANKDYTK
-362 VMNLKLTGHINAY
+362 VMNLKITGHINAY
-375 DFYFMRDEMA
+375 DFFFMKDEMA

-398 EWKDPNSYEKPYEAD
+398 EWIDQNNDGRLYEAD
-413 VIPKSAMDGNKSLQH
+413 MIPSSAMDSKKSLVH
-428 LILPDKLVKIDEWA
+428 LVLPDKLVKINEYA
-442 FNCCT
+442 FCT
-447 SLRGSLIIPEGVT
+447 CSNLTGSLIIPEGVK
-460 EIGES
+460 EILPYAFYECS
-465 AFVSCDAMTGKLQLP
+465 ALTGTLSLP
-480 STLKII
+480 STLERIE
-486 KNSAFSSNNFTCEL
+486 SGAFKSCSFTCEL
-500 ILPSSLSSIEMFA
+500 LLPSSLTYIGGEA
-513 FSNCKNL
+513 FYKDKNF
-520 YGELRLPDKLSYLGM
+520 YGELHLPDKLTYLGSH
-535 NAFSDC
+535 AFANC

-548 AIPQTLKKIQ
+548 IIPQTLKKIE
-558 HNAFSGCDGLNGTL
+558 NNTFSYCMGLNGTL
-572 QLHDGITQIKNSA
+572 QLHDGITSIGESA
-585 FSGCHF
+585 FYSCRF

-597 PKNLTMIEQRAFA
+597 PKDLTVIEGEAFYG
-610 FNNFSGTLQ
+610 NQFSGTLQ
-619 LPPKLEVIKDGAFL
+619 LPPKLELIKDNAFYY
-633 RNSRLSGILRCPETL
+633 NSYLSGILRCPEAL
-648 LSIGNGA
+648 FFIGNNA
-655 FSSCSSLEG
+655 FYNCSSLEG
-664 IVFAKNIENIGQ
+664 VVFSKSIESIGN
-676 NAFENCYGI
+676 NAFENCYNI
-685 GSIVCESTLPPH
+685 GSIVSESTLPPYLGVG
-697 AFASAFNG
+697 AFNG
-705 VAKDNFT
+705 VPKDNFT
-712 VEVPEGAITDYQTA
+712 LEVPEAAITDYQTTTG
-726 PVWSEFK
+726 WSEFK

-745 SKANALNSSRQQTLV
+745 STANALNTTRKQTLV

-775 CSLSATSGTSKT
+775 CSLSATSGTKKT
-787 ELTLTINEMPKG
+787 ELTLTIDEMPKG

-851 VFVGDGFNAEEIANG
+851 VFVGDGFNAEDIANG

-888 RDYFNVYTAI
+888 RNYFNVYTAI
-898 PVSLESGIGT
+898 PVSVESGIGT
-908 LNTIRYTKFETTFTG
+908 LNTIRYTKFETTFTSV
-923 GGLKCNSSAVFDY
+923 GLKCNSNAVFDY

-1019 KCGCCGHT
+1019 KCLCCPHIG
-1027 SEFNNAKANGWYD
+1027 EFNNAKALGWYD

-1050 VPWSHFIFDDRYSV
+1050 VPWSHFIFDDRYSA
-1064 RVDIFEGGFM
+1064 RVDIFEGGYR

-1117 EEFVALDK
+1117 EEFVSLDK

-1156 GVPQLK
+1156 GGPQLR

>member
-1 MKILRSRQGEWPIC
+1 MKILRNRQGEWPIC

-26 SAILLTACNDNDRME
+26 SALLLTACNDNDRME

-139 TDVNAHT
+139 TDVNAYT
-146 FELQKDQSKTAEN
+146 FELQKDQSKAAEN

-200 KEGTGFANDEWL
+200 KEGTGFAKDEWL

-334 AKEYIVIDVPKAGT
+334 AKEYIIIDVPKAGT

-362 VMNLKLTGHINAY
+362 VMNLKITGHINAS
-375 DFYFMRDEMA
+375 DFDFMKNKME

-390 NLKEVKIE
+390 NLKEVKIDA
-398 EWKDPNSYEKPYEAD
+398 DPQYGCEAD
-413 VIPKSAMDGNKSLQH
+413 MIPTYAMFRKKSLQH
-428 LILPDKLVKIDEWA
+428 LVLPDKLKEIGSSA
-442 FNCCT
+442 FSSCSNLT
-447 SLRGSLIIPEGVT
+447 GSLLIPEGVKKV
-460 EIGES
+460 GS
-465 AFVSCDAMTGKLQLP
+465 GAFHSCKALRGTLRLP
-480 STLKII
+480 STLEKIDD
-486 KNSAFSSNNFTCEL
+486 SAFAVCNFTCEL
-500 ILPSSLSSIEMFA
+500 VLPSSLTYIGENSF
-513 FSNCKNL
+513 CDCRNL
-520 YGELRLPDKLSYLGM
+520 YGELHLPDKLTYLGHR
-535 NAFSDC
+535 AFHYCMSL
-541 SSFTGSL
+541 TGSL
-548 AIPQTLKKIQ
+548 VIPQTIKEIPNQ
-558 HNAFSGCDGLNGTL
+558 VFYNCESLNGTL
-572 QLHDGITQIKNSA
+572 QLHDGITSIGSEA
-585 FSGCHF
+585 FASCGF

-597 PKNLTMIEQRAFA
+597 PKDLTVIGDQSFGSC
-610 FNNFSGTLQ
+610 NFSSIPQ
-619 LPPKLEVIKDGAFL
+619 LPNKLEIIGDYAFSHNYLLAGTIK
-633 RNSRLSGILRCPETL
+633 CPESLTSIGSNAFRYCKL
-648 LSIGNGA
+648 ESIVLSKNIESIGNYA
-655 FSSCSSLEG
+655 FDG
-664 IVFAKNIENIGQ
+664 
-676 NAFENCYGI
+676 CYNI
-685 GSIVCESTLPPH
+685 GSIVSESTLPPYLGVG
-697 AFASAFNG
+697 AFNG
-705 VAKDNFT
+705 VPKDNFT
-712 VEVPEGAITDYQTA
+712 LEVPEAAITDYQTTTG
-726 PVWSEFK
+726 WNEFK

-745 SKANALNSSRQQTLV
+745 RIANALNTSRKQTLV

-851 VFVGDGFNAEEIANG
+851 VFVGDGFNAEDIAKG
-866 TYLKTIKEEVEH
+866 TYLNTIKEEVEH

-898 PVSLESGIGT
+898 PVSVESGIGT

-977 CPLSTDVYPYDKRGI
+977 CPLSTDVYPYDKRGVL
-992 IQHEAGGHGFGKLGD
+992 QHEAGGHGFGKLGD

-1019 KCGCCGHT
+1019 KCTCCPHIL
-1027 SEFNNAKANGWYD
+1027 EFNNAKALGWYD

-1064 RVDIFEGGFM
+1064 RVDIFEGGYM

-1117 EEFVALDK
+1117 EEFVSLDK
-1125 KTAAEVATRLMD
+1125 KTAAKVATRLMD

-1156 GVPQLK
+1156 GGPQLK

>member
-1 MKILRSRQGEWPIC
+1 
-15 LGKMMVASCML
+15 MVASCML
-26 SAILLTACNDNDRME
+26 SALLLTACNDNDRME

-126 HVDIYGYYPIGAP
+126 HVDIYGYYPIGVP
-139 TDVNAHT
+139 TDVNAYT
-146 FELQKDQSKTAEN
+146 FELQKDQSKAAEN

-200 KEGTGFANDEWL
+200 KEGTGFAKDEWL

-235 VKATGEVAK
+235 VKAMGEVAK

-334 AKEYIVIDVPKAGT
+334 AKEYIIIDVPKAGT

-362 VMNLKLTGHINAY
+362 VMNLKITGHINAN
-375 DFYFMRDEMA
+375 DFFFMRDEMA

-390 NLKEVKIE
+390 NLKEVKIDAG
-398 EWKDPNSYEKPYEAD
+398 KDKYDNRHEAD
-413 VIPKSAMDGNKSLQH
+413 VMPGSALSNKKSLQH
-428 LILPDKLVKIDEWA
+428 LVLPDKLKEIRSSA
-442 FNCCT
+442 FSSCSNLT
-447 SLRGSLIIPEGVT
+447 GSLLIPEGVK
-460 EIGES
+460 EIGSS
-465 AFVSCDAMTGKLQLP
+465 AFYKCSALTGTLRLP
-480 STLKII
+480 PTLEKIGGH
-486 KNSAFSSNNFTCEL
+486 AFFECSFTCEL
-500 ILPSSLSSIEMFA
+500 LLPSSVTYIGEYA
-513 FSNCKNL
+513 FYNCKKL
-520 YGELRLPDKLSYLGM
+520 YGELHLPNKLSYLGDC
-535 NAFSDC
+535 AFSYC

-548 AIPQTLKKIQ
+548 TIPQTLKEI
-558 HNAFSGCDGLNGTL
+558 NYWTFYDCSGLNGTL
-572 QLHDGITQIKNSA
+572 QLHDGITSISERA
-585 FSGCHF
+585 FYNCHF

-597 PKNLTMIEQRAFA
+597 PKNLAVIGEHAFEA
-610 FNNFSGTLQ
+610 NRFSGALQ
-619 LPPKLEVIKDGAFL
+619 LPPKLEVINDGAFSG
-633 RNSRLSGILRCPETL
+633 NSRLSGILRCPETL

-655 FSSCSSLEG
+655 FYGCSLEG
-664 IVFAKNIENIGQ
+664 IVFSKNVEIIGS
-676 NAFENCYGI
+676 NAFGGCYGI

-697 AFASAFNG
+697 AFASAFDG

-745 SKANALNSSRQQTLV
+745 SIANALNTSRKQTLI
-760 LNAESDWEVESMPEW
+760 LNAESDWEVESMPDW

-851 VFVGDGFNAEEIANG
+851 VFVGDGFNAEDIAKG
-866 TYLKTIKEEVEH
+866 TYLKAIKEEVEH

-888 RDYFNVYTAI
+888 RDYFNVYTAT

-1007 EYIYHNAFIDDC
+1007 EYIYHNAFIDNC
-1019 KCGCCGHT
+1019 KCTCCPHT

-1064 RVDIFEGGFM
+1064 RVDIFEGGYM

-1148 QHAPRILP
+1148 QHAPRILL
-1156 GVPQLK
+1156 GGPQLR

>member
-1 MKILRSRQGEWPIC
+1 
-15 LGKMMVASCML
+15 ML
-26 SAILLTACNDNDRME
+26 SALLLTACNDNDRME

-90 KLANHGNRATN
+90 KLTNHGNRATN

-139 TDVNAHT
+139 TDVNAYT
-146 FELQKDQSKTAEN
+146 FELQKDQSKAAEN

-200 KEGTGFANDEWL
+200 KEGTGFTKDEWL

-284 RAEAMTYLSGKMHNF
+284 RTEAMTYLSGKMHNF

-305 KAESGE
+305 KTESGE

-348 LKECIQAANKDFTK
+348 LKECIKAANKDFTK
-362 VMNLKLTGHINAY
+362 VMNLKVTGHINAS
-375 DFYFMRDEMA
+375 DFFFMGHDMTQL
-385 KLQSL
+385 KSV

-398 EWKDPNSYEKPYEAD
+398 ADQQYAFEAD
-413 VIPKSAMDGNKSLQH
+413 VIPVRAFNGKKSLQH
-428 LILPDKLVKIDEWA
+428 LILPDKLVAIQLEA
-442 FNCCT
+442 FNDCSNLT
-447 SLRGSLIIPEGVT
+447 GSLIIPEGVKT
-460 EIGES
+460 IEDRAFYNCS
-465 AFVSCDAMTGKLQLP
+465 ALTGTLRLP
-480 STLKII
+480 STLEKIEH
-486 KNSAFSSNNFTCEL
+486 NAFNNCSFTCEL
-500 ILPSSLSSIEMFA
+500 LLPSSLTYIGGDA

-520 YGELRLPDKLSYLGM
+520 YGNLHLPDKLSYLGAS
-535 NAFSDC
+535 AFSYC

-548 AIPQTLKKIQ
+548 TIPQTIKEI
-558 HNAFSGCDGLNGTL
+558 NNWTFAYCSGLNGTL
-572 QLHDGITQIKNSA
+572 SLHDGITSIDYYA
-585 FSGCHF
+585 FYRCQF

-597 PKNLTMIEQRAFA
+597 PKNLTIIEEDAFLE
-610 FNNFSGTLQ
+610 NQFSGNLQ
-619 LPPKLEVIKDGAFL
+619 LPPKLEVIKDGAFSS
-633 RNSRLSGILRCPETL
+633 NQRLSGILRCPETL
-648 LSIGNGA
+648 ISIGNNA
-655 FSSCSSLEG
+655 FQLCSSLEG
-664 IVFAKNIENIGQ
+664 VVFSKSVESIGN
-676 NAFENCYGI
+676 NAFNCCYGI
-685 GSIVCESTLPPH
+685 GSIACESTLPPH

-705 VAKDNFT
+705 VPKDNFT

-745 SKANALNSSRQQTLV
+745 SIANALNTTRKQTLV
-760 LNAESDWEVESMPEW
+760 LNAESDWEVESMPDW

-812 KDKGYTTKC
+812 KDKVYTTKC

-888 RDYFNVYTAI
+888 RNYFNVYTAI

-908 LNTIRYTKFETTFTG
+908 VNTIRYTKFETTFTG

-1019 KCGCCGHT
+1019 KCTCCPHIW
-1027 SEFNNAKANGWYD
+1027 EFNNAKALGWYD

-1156 GVPQLK
+1156 GGPQLR

>member
-139 TDVNAHT
+139 TDVNAYT
-146 FELQKDQSKTAEN
+146 FELQKDQSKAAEN

-200 KEGTGFANDEWL
+200 KEGTGFAKDEWL

-235 VKATGEVAK
+235 VKAMGEVAK

-334 AKEYIVIDVPKAGT
+334 AKEYIIIDVPKAGT
-348 LKECIQAANKDFTK
+348 LKECIQAANKDYTK
-362 VMNLKLTGHINAY
+362 VMNLKITGHINAS
-375 DFYFMRDEMA
+375 DFFFMKDEMA

-390 NLKEVKIE
+390 NLKEVKIDA
-398 EWKDPNSYEKPYEAD
+398 DPQYACEAD
-413 VIPKSAMDGNKSLQH
+413 AIPGSAMYNKKSLQH
-428 LILPDKLVKIDEWA
+428 LVLPDKLKEIRSSA
-442 FNCCT
+442 FSSCSNLT
-447 SLRGSLIIPEGVT
+447 GSLLIPEGVK
-460 EIGES
+460 EIGSS
-465 AFVSCDAMTGKLQLP
+465 AFNKCSALTGTLRLP
-480 STLKII
+480 STLEKIGDH
-486 KNSAFSSNNFTCEL
+486 AFNECSFTYEL
-500 ILPSSLSSIEMFA
+500 LLPSSVTYIGEYA
-513 FSNCKNL
+513 FYNCKKL
-520 YGELRLPDKLSYLGM
+520 YGELHLPDKLSYLGDC
-535 NAFSDC
+535 AFSYC

-548 AIPQTLKKIQ
+548 TIPQTLKEI
-558 HNAFSGCDGLNGTL
+558 NYSTFNDCSSLNGTL
-572 QLHDGITQIKNSA
+572 QLHDGITSISERA
-585 FSGCHF
+585 FYNCHF

-597 PKNLTMIEQRAFA
+597 PKNLAVIGEHAFEA
-610 FNNFSGTLQ
+610 NQFSGALQ
-619 LPPKLEVIKDGAFL
+619 LPPKLEVIKDDAFFA
-633 RNSRLSGILRCPETL
+633 NSRLSGILRCPETL

-655 FSSCSSLEG
+655 FNYCNSLEG
-664 IVFAKNIENIGQ
+664 IVFSKNVENIGQ
-676 NAFENCYGI
+676 YAFGSCFGI

-705 VAKDNFT
+705 VPKDNFT
-712 VEVPEGAITDYQTA
+712 VEVPEGAITDYQTTSG
-726 PVWSEFK
+726 WNEFK

-745 SKANALNSSRQQTLV
+745 SIANALNTTRKQTLI

-851 VFVGDGFNAEEIANG
+851 VFVGDGFNAEDIAKG

-888 RDYFNVYTAI
+888 RNYFNVYTAI

-908 LNTIRYTKFETTFTG
+908 VNTIRYTKFETTFTG
-923 GGLKCNSSAVFDY
+923 GGLKCNSNAVFDY

-1019 KCGCCGHT
+1019 KCFCCGHT

-1064 RVDIFEGGFM
+1064 RVDIFEGGYM

-1156 GVPQLK
+1156 GGPQLK

>member
-1 MKILRSRQGEWPIC
+1 
-15 LGKMMVASCML
+15 MMVASCML

-101 VAHTFDEENFK
+101 VAHTFDEKNFK

-139 TDVNAHT
+139 TDVNAYT
-146 FELQKDQSKTAEN
+146 FELQKDQSKAAEN

-200 KEGTGFANDEWL
+200 KEGTGFAKDEWL

-251 KDQDFRAI
+251 KNQDFRAI

-334 AKEYIVIDVPKAGT
+334 AKEYIIIDVPKAGT
-348 LKECIQAANKDFTK
+348 LKECIQAANKDYTK
-362 VMNLKLTGHINAY
+362 VMNLKVTGHIDDN
-375 DFYFMRDEMA
+375 DFTFINWMK

-390 NLKEVKIE
+390 NLK
-398 EWKDPNSYEKPYEAD
+398 D
-413 VIPKSAMDGNKSLQH
+413 VIIDEKKAGDGTIISSANSIPWGAFRGFESLLH
-428 LILPDKLVKIDEWA
+428 LVLPDKLIGIGREA
-442 FNCCT
+442 FKDCRSLT
-447 SLRGSLIIPEGVT
+447 SSLIIPEGVKS
-460 EIGES
+460 IGSS
-465 AFVSCDAMTGKLQLP
+465 AFQNCTGLTGTLRLP
-480 STLKII
+480 STLKSIGEW
-486 KNSAFSSNNFTCEL
+486 AFSDCPFTCEL
-500 ILPSSLSSIEMFA
+500 HLPSSLTYIGNYA
-513 FSNCKNL
+513 FSDCKNI
-520 YGELRLPDKLSYLGM
+520 YGELHLPDKLSYLGSS
-535 NAFSDC
+535 AFNNCKSL
-541 SSFTGSL
+541 TGSL
-548 AIPQTLKKIQ
+548 TIPQSLKEIKDGT
-558 HNAFSGCDGLNGTL
+558 FSTCGLNGTL
-572 QLHDGITQIKNSA
+572 QLHNGISQIGSGA
-585 FSGCHF
+585 FAGCKF

-597 PKNLTMIEQRAFA
+597 PTDLTVIENGAFLGCQ
-610 FNNFSGTLQ
+610 FSGNLQ
-619 LPPKLEVIKDGAFL
+619 LPSKLEVIKDAAFTD
-633 RNSRLSGILRCPETL
+633 NSRLSGILRCPETL
-648 LSIGNGA
+648 LSIGNDA
-655 FSSCSSLEG
+655 FGRCSSLEG
-664 IVFAKNIENIGQ
+664 IVFSKSVESIGN
-676 NAFENCYGI
+676 NAFGNCFGI

-705 VAKDNFT
+705 VPKDNFT

-745 SKANALNSSRQQTLV
+745 SIANALNTSRKQTLI
-760 LNAESDWEVESMPEW
+760 LNAESDWEVESMPDW
-775 CSLSATSGTSKT
+775 CNLSATSGTSKT

-851 VFVGDGFNAEEIANG
+851 VFVGDGFNAEDIANG
-866 TYLKTIKEEVEH
+866 TYLKAIKEEVEH

-908 LNTIRYTKFETTFTG
+908 VNTIRYTKFETTFTR

-977 CPLSTDVYPYDKRGI
+977 CPLSTDVYPYDKRGVL
-992 IQHEAGGHGFGKLGD
+992 QHEAGGHGFGKLGD
-1007 EYIYHNAFIDDC
+1007 EYIYHNAFISDC
-1019 KCGCCGHT
+1019 DCLCCPHT
-1027 SEFNNAKANGWYD
+1027 WEFNNAKTNGWYD

-1050 VPWSHFIFDDRYSV
+1050 VPWSHFIFDDRYSAW
-1064 RVDIFEGGFM
+1064 VDIFEGGYM

-1156 GVPQLK
+1156 GGPQLR

>member
-1 MKILRSRQGEWPIC
+1 M
-15 LGKMMVASCML
+15 
-26 SAILLTACNDNDRME
+26 
-41 GVEPAP
+41 
-47 EGGVISLSGEID
+47 
-59 QVAVTRVN
+59 
-67 DNGFCDGDVMGVYVV
+67 
-82 DYEGNNPG
+82 
-90 KLANHGNRATN
+90 
-101 VAHTFDEENFK
+101 
-112 WNSAYDIYWKDNHT
+112 
-126 HVDIYGYYPIGAP
+126 DIYGYYPIGAP
-139 TDVNAHT
+139 TDVNAYT
-146 FELQKDQSKTAEN
+146 FELQKDQSKAAEN

-200 KEGTGFANDEWL
+200 KEGTGFAKDEWL

-235 VKATGEVAK
+235 VKAMGEVAK

-311 YEFKLAGESITAWE
+311 YEFKLVGESITAWE

-334 AKEYIVIDVPKAGT
+334 AKEYIIIDVPKAGT
-348 LKECIQAANKDFTK
+348 LKECIKAANKDFTK
-362 VMNLKLTGHINAY
+362 VMNLKITGHINAN
-375 DFYFMRDEMA
+375 DFFFMRDEMA

-398 EWKDPNSYEKPYEAD
+398 EVRHQVGYLLGEAD
-413 VIPKSAMDGNKSLQH
+413 AIPNNAMYTKKSLQH
-428 LILPDKLVKIDEWA
+428 LVLPDKLEKIGRRA
-442 FNCCT
+442 LNGCT
-447 SLRGSLIIPEGVT
+447 NLTGSLLIPEGVK
-460 EIGES
+460 EIGEQAFDGCS
-465 AFVSCDAMTGKLQLP
+465 ALTGTLRLP
-480 STLKII
+480 STLEII
-486 KNSAFSSNNFTCEL
+486 EGSAFQGCSFTCEL
-500 ILPSSLSSIEMFA
+500 LLPSSVTYIGGAA
-513 FSNCKNL
+513 FSSCKNL
-520 YGELRLPDKLSYLGM
+520 YGELHLPDKLTYLGY
-535 NAFSDC
+535 NAFANC

-548 AIPQTLKKIQ
+548 TIPQTLKEIQ
-558 HNAFSGCDGLNGTL
+558 NATFSDCSGLNGNL
-572 QLHDGITQIKNSA
+572 QLHDGITLIGEWA
-585 FSGCHF
+585 FNKCKF

-597 PKNLTMIEQRAFA
+597 PKDLTVIEEYAFS
-610 FNNFSGTLQ
+610 NNKFSGTLQ
-619 LPPKLEVIKDGAFL
+619 LSPKLEVIKDDAFSG
-633 RNSRLSGILRCPETL
+633 NSRLSGILRCPETL
-648 LSIGNGA
+648 ISIANNA
-655 FSSCSSLEG
+655 FQFCSSLEG
-664 IVFAKNIENIGQ
+664 VVFSKSVESIGN
-676 NAFENCYGI
+676 NAFKDCYGI

-745 SKANALNSSRQQTLV
+745 SKANALNSSRQQRLV

-844 NKGGINL
+844 NKTSGGRKGDIVFRLKDKGYTTKCAVTQHDYEYAEDEIIQLQKATRGNKGGINL
-851 VFVGDGFNAEEIANG
+851 VFVGDGFNAEDIAKG
-866 TYLKTIKEEVEH
+866 TYLNTIKEEVEH

-888 RDYFNVYTAI
+888 RNYFNVYTAI

-908 LNTIRYTKFETTFTG
+908 VNTIRYTKFETTFTS

-1007 EYIYHNAFIDDC
+1007 EYIYHNAFIDGC
-1019 KCGCCGHT
+1019 ICFCCGHT
-1027 SEFNNAKANGWYD
+1027 WEFNNAKANGWYD

-1050 VPWSHFIFDDRYSV
+1050 VPWSHFIFDDRYSA
-1064 RVDIFEGGFM
+1064 RVDIFEGGYM

-1117 EEFVALDK
+1117 EEFVSLDK

-1156 GVPQLK
+1156 GGPQ